1 MTSPPPPGTPA
12 ELSFQS
18 TVEGI
23 AWPGILDPASAAML
37 SALYQLERS
46 QWWPAAMIAEH
57 QRAQL
62 EKVVSHAASTVPF
75 YKDRLGSVHTAS
87 GTALTWERWRA
98 VPVLSRSEA
107 QEAGEALWSTA
118 IPAEH
123 GQTILMHT
131 SGSTGRP
138 LKTLTT
144 GTAQLFWRVLTLRDH
159 VWHGRDAG
167 LKHAAIRELP
177 ESQRP
182 PPDGADLADWGPPIS
197 GVLRTGPAAMLHI
210 DRTTAQQA
218 EWLVR
223 QDPGYL
229 LTYPSNVLALAEHF
243 SREGVRLPSLVE
255 VRTFGEVLDQRVRDA
270 CRAVW
275 GVPVVDMYSVQEAGY
290 IGLQCPEDEVYHVQS
305 ENVVVEVLDDDDAP
319 CEPGVSGRVVVS
331 TLHNFATP
339 LLRYEV
345 GDFAEVGA
353 PCGCG
358 RGLPVVSR
366 VLGRARNMFVLPDG
380 DRIWP
385 SLGDPASVR
394 SAGPFPRIL
403 QYQVIQRA
411 VDAVEMRLVADRTFT
426 PGEEARLHSH
436 LQRTLGATFA
446 LTVTYVDEIP
456 RRAGK
461 FEDFRSEVS
470 V

>member
-1 MTSPPPPGTPA
+1 MTLPPRRGTPA
-12 ELSFQS
+12 EPSFHS
-18 TVEGI
+18 AVDGI
-23 AWPGILDPASAAML
+23 DWPAIVAPASAAVL
-37 SALYQLERS
+37 SLLYQLERT

-57 QRAQL
+57 QRLQL
-62 EKVVSHAASTVPF
+62 EKVVTHAASTVPF
-75 YKDRLGSVHTAS
+75 YKDRLRGVSSAA
-87 GTALTWERWRA
+87 GTALTADRWRS

-118 IPAEH
+118 VPADH
-123 GQTILMHT
+123 GQTVTMQT

-138 LKTLTT
+138 LATLTT
-144 GTAQLFWRVLTLRDH
+144 GTAQHFWRVLTLRDH
-159 VWHGRDAG
+159 LWHGRNAN
-167 LKHAAIRELP
+167 LKHAAIREFP

-182 PPDGADLADWGPPIS
+182 PPEGAVLPNWGPPSS

-210 DRTTAQQA
+210 DRTISQQA

-223 QDPGYL
+223 QAPGYL
-229 LTYPSNVLALAEHF
+229 LTYPSNVLALAEYF
-243 SREGVRLPSLVE
+243 SRENIGLPGLVE
-255 VRTFGEVLDQRVRDA
+255 VRTFGEVLDEKVRAA
-270 CRAVW
+270 CRSTW

-290 IGLQCPEDEVYHVQS
+290 IGLQCPDNEGYHVQS
-305 ENVVVEVLDDDDAP
+305 ENLVVEVLDDDGAP

-345 GDFAEVGA
+345 GDFAELGP
-353 PCGCG
+353 PCSCG
-358 RGLPVVSR
+358 RGLPVISR
-366 VLGRARNMFVLPDG
+366 VLGRARNMFVRPDG

-385 SLGDPASVR
+385 SLGDAASVQR
-394 SAGPFPRIL
+394 AGPFPRVL

-411 VDAVEMRLVADRTFT
+411 VDAVEMRLVADRPFT
-426 PGEEARLHSH
+426 PDEEVRLHAY
-436 LQRTLGATFA
+436 LQRTLGATFG
-446 LTVTYVDEIP
+446 LTVTYVHEIP

-470 V
+470 A